1 MASEEALAHRGPGL
15 SGRAAMSAR
24 PRLVGV
30 VATPSAKADLAPLKT
45 ASGAARL
52 RAFVVADSRAASAR
66 ARARRKRKTSTRVR
80 VQRGALG
87 FLVLAVIGSALGL
100 VFAGSPE
107 RIAAGVQIDGIN
119 VGGMKPDAAQRLLE
133 RRGGPPRR
141 APGTFVAG
149 DRRWRLAPQQLG
161 VHADWH
167 AAVEL
172 ARRLGDGFGP
182 LRGFRRIGVRVFGA
196 QFAPPTQVYEAALGY
211 ELSRFGRAVYRP
223 HRDPQLRLRGLVP
236 VVISG
241 TAGRKLDRPAAASIV
256 VAALAGFSRQP
267 VVLPVR
273 REPAAVSAAQ
283 LAAAATGM
291 RTVLSRPV
299 HMRS

>member
-45 ASGAARL
+45 AAGAARL

-80 VQRGALG
+80 VQRSALG

-133 RRGGPPRR
+133 RRARR
-141 APGTFVAG
+141 LERVSGSFFAG
-149 DRRWRLAPQQLG
+149 DPRWRLVPQPLG
-161 VHADWH
+161 GPAGW
-167 AAVEL
+167 AAALVV
-172 ARRLGDGFGP
+172 AGRP
-182 LRGFRRIGVRVFGA
+182 RGGGGAVRGVR
-196 QFAPPTQVYEAALGY
+196 
-211 ELSRFGRAVYRP
+211 R
-223 HRDPQLRLRGLVP
+223 
-236 VVISG
+236 
-241 TAGRKLDRPAAASIV
+241 
-256 VAALAGFSRQP
+256 
-267 VVLPVR
+267 
-273 REPAAVSAAQ
+273 
-283 LAAAATGM
+283 
-291 RTVLSRPV
+291 
-299 HMRS
+299 